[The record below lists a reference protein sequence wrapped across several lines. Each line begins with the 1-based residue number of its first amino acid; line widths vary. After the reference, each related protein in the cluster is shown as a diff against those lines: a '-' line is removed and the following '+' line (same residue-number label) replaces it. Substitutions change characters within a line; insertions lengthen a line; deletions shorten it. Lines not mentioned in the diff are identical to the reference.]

1 MDSPRVQLQL
11 HLLPSEI
18 IYSISEHLD
27 GKCLCYFRLANKR
40 LGEIARGPL
49 YKTIQKIALAKQ
61 ELYDRQCINQF
72 RDQLIMCTT
81 EVGIPAL
88 LLHKHADVEVFA
100 ALVNRGAYEVNRG
113 AYEVNRGA
121 YEVNRGAYDAVK
133 LFLDAGVSANAF
145 DLMGR
150 TMLHLCVFNGDVAL
164 AQLLL
169 DRGADPNLTMH
180 NGWSPLHILHF
191 APFQSQKALAWA
203 LLDRGVVVPDNVGL
217 LFSDICRATCALEIV
232 QYLVE
237 GNLMD
242 IGKPMDYPEPGTTA
256 LHIAAKTVLD
266 LEVLEY
272 LLSVKPSLL
281 NMRTTHYLETAY
293 TFDGADARPLNAAFL
308 IRKGIDLAGT
318 EVAIN
323 PRRAALLRLNAA
335 VKLGH
340 LGIIRAL
347 LARDELRGWGDK
359 DWIPDM
365 KLRCQLMPLE
375 HGITEKNLE
384 ALELLLKNRNFSGAQ
399 ALIEYCQSEIIKI
412 TGRSRSS
419 QARRILRNLRR
430 AMST

>member
-11 HLLPSEI
+11 HLLPSEV

-27 GKCLCYFRLANKR
+27 GKSLCCFRLANKR
-40 LGEIARGPL
+40 LGEIARGLL
-49 YKTIQKIALAKQ
+49 YKTIRKIALAKQ
-61 ELYDRQCINQF
+61 EWYDWRLIKQF
-72 RDQLIMCTT
+72 RDQLIMRTT

-113 AYEVNRGA
+113 AY
-121 YEVNRGAYDAVK
+121 DAVK

-150 TMLHLCVFNGDVAL
+150 KMLHLCVFNGDVAL

-169 DRGADPNLTMH
+169 DRGADPNLTLH

-203 LLDRGVVVPDNVGL
+203 LLDKGVVVPDDVGL
-217 LFSDICRATCALEIV
+217 LFDNICRATCAREII

-237 GNLMD
+237 GNLID
-242 IGKPMDYPEPGTTA
+242 IGKPMDYREPGTTA
-256 LHIAAKTVLD
+256 LHIAAKTVSD
-266 LEVLEY
+266 LGILEY
-272 LLSVKPSLL
+272 LPSVKPGLL

-318 EVAIN
+318 QVAIN

-340 LGIIRAL
+340 LEIIRAL
-347 LARDELRGWGDK
+347 LTRDELRGWGVK
-359 DWIPDM
+359 DWISDM
-365 KLRCQLMPLE
+365 ELRCQLMPLE

-384 ALELLLKNRNFSGAQ
+384 ALELLLKNRKFSGEQ

-412 TGRSRSS
+412 SGRSRSS
-419 QARRILRNLRR
+419 QARRILRNLRK